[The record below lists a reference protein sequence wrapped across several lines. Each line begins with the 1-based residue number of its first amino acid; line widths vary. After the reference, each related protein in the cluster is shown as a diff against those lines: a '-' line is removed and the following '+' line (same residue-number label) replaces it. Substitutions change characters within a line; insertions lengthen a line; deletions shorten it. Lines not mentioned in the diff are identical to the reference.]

1 MSKPFVVEY
10 QGKRKAIKL
19 VIEDCPDN
27 LEIRTQLED
36 PDFEVDWKSAYLD
49 SHYEEELN
57 NQREAKEERHTSLES
72 FTHEDERYFASECT
86 PDEIVEKQ
94 ESIAHLLSYCNA
106 NQQDILT
113 LHFVEGYSK
122 VEIAEMRRVDESA
135 IRKTITRALE
145 TIKRNLK

>member
-1 MSKPFVVEY
+1 MLIILF
-10 QGKRKAIKL
+10 
-19 VIEDCPDN
+19 
-27 LEIRTQLED
+27 
-36 PDFEVDWKSAYLD
+36 
-49 SHYEEELN
+49 
-57 NQREAKEERHTSLES
+57 
-72 FTHEDERYFASECT
+72 
-86 PDEIVEKQ
+86 
-94 ESIAHLLSYCNA
+94 IAHLLSYCNA